1 MEVPTAGVDVN
12 SRAVRVVGSHE
23 SAGSCAHWSQPPSAV
38 FKQMGLLSQKAP
50 LLTWP
55 GILILEGA

>member
-1 MEVPTAGVDVN
+1 MEVPTAVT
-12 SRAVRVVGSHE
+12 SRAVRVVGSNAP
-23 SAGSCAHWSQPPSAV
+23 AGSRAHWSQPPSAV

-50 LLTWP
+50 PLTWS